1 MENGKL
7 KMENYYQPPVC
18 YEEDEID
25 LRELFATIW
34 KHKVFI
40 AVFVFIVTSLTIFYV
55 LSKPNEYKVYTVL
68 SPQEQSKSINL
79 GGLGALAS
87 MAGVNIGG
95 GSGGLTPEV
104 AFQELLNDYAF
115 MKEFIIKRGLDKKL
129 KSNELEKDYVF
140 AFNYNGIYK
149 FLKGDSENKEDKEL
163 FDIYKQIK
171 NSFSISTDKKT
182 GLITISFIHPSR
194 HFAYD
199 ILVAFLEDG
208 TKFLVNKNLQD
219 INAQIKKYQK
229 ELENTNNIELKS
241 ELAKLIS
248 SLIKQKVYIN
258 SSKYYKVKVVTDPY
272 IPDVKDKAKPKRGLI
287 VIVAFVTSFILA
299 IFLVFFIEFIK
310 NSKEG
315 ENENTNN
322 R

>member
-1 MENGKL
+1 MQQNI
-7 KMENYYQPPVC
+7 NQPVC
-18 YEEDEID
+18 IEEDEID

-34 KHKVFI
+34 KHKIFI

-68 SPQEQSKSINL
+68 APQEQSKSVNL

-95 GSGGLTPEV
+95 GSGVTPDV
-104 AFQELLNDYAF
+104 AFEQLLNDYAF
-115 MKEFIIKRGLDKKL
+115 MKEFIIKRGLIKKL

-140 AFNYNGIYK
+140 AFNYDGIYEL
-149 FLKGDSENKEDKEL
+149 LKSDKKSDEIN
-163 FDIYKQIK
+163 FYEDIYKPFVK
-171 NSFSISTDKKT
+171 RFNISTDKKT
-182 GLITISFIHPSR
+182 GLITISYIHPSR

-310 NSKEG
+310 NSKEEG

>member
-1 MENGKL
+1 MQQNI
-7 KMENYYQPPVC
+7 NQPVC
-18 YEEDEID
+18 IEEDEID

-34 KHKVFI
+34 KHKIFI

-68 SPQEQSKSINL
+68 APQEQSKSINL

-95 GSGGLTPEV
+95 GSGVTPDV
-104 AFQELLNDYAF
+104 AFEQLLNDYAF

-129 KSNELEKDYVF
+129 KSYELEKDYVF
-140 AFNYNGIYK
+140 AFNYDGIYEL
-149 FLKGDSENKEDKEL
+149 LKSDKKSDEIN
-163 FDIYKQIK
+163 FYEDIYKPFVK
-171 NSFSISTDKKT
+171 RFNISTDKKT
-182 GLITISFIHPSR
+182 GLITVSFIHPSR

-310 NSKEG
+310 NSKEEG